1 MNKKRTNLE
10 EMIAMILKRSLYSDL
25 FILLRQK
32 IELAI
37 AELEALVQGVQMAFV
52 STVLGNLRTLV

>member
-10 EMIAMILKRSLYSDL
+10 KMIAMILKRSLYSDL

>member
-10 EMIAMILKRSLYSDL
+10 KMIAMILKRSLYSDL

-52 STVLGNLRTLV
+52 SMVLGNLRTLV